1 MARETD
7 DELIVS
13 KIDELIIALRKNES
27 KNADMFYNISRLFA
41 RYCGRKA
48 SVLKKTQIL
57 MDYASTIQ
65 PDNATFMS
73 EIGFQ
78 RALLGD
84 Y

>member
-1 MARETD
+1 MS
-7 DELIVS
+7 LLS
-13 KIDELIIALRKNES
+13 KIDELIIALRQNES

>member
-13 KIDELIIALRKNES
+13 KIDELIIALRQNES